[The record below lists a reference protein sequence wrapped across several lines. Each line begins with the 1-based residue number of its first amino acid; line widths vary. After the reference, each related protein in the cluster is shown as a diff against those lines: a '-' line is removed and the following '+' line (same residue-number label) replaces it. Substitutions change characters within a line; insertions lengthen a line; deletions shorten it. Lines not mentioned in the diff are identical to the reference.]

1 MFFFVVKT
9 PEAFGRDKYFRIKSK
24 WNDAEECN
32 NINRFC
38 YGIRDRLKVLFQS
51 TMGMKRSQ
59 SMPSQEKQL
68 CPSHIKVFGMI
79 IPFVSFAFY
88 GNPSFQY
95 SQKPWSWNDQWRS
108 TRSWGFQIWLCVSV
122 VVSGTMA
129 KRERQAFGLKA
140 LNEPNRTG
148 RFSNVSIQI
157 LSLAMM
163 SRKFEKCR
171 WPVQCYILSNG

>member
-1 MFFFVVKT
+1 MNNKMFFFVVKT

-79 IPFVSFAFY
+79 IPLSLLLFMGIPVYSTVRSLDPETTSDVVHGVEVSRFDCVC
-88 GNPSFQY
+88 
-95 SQKPWSWNDQWRS
+95 PWWCPEPWRS
-108 TRSWGFQIWLCVSV
+108 
-122 VVSGTMA
+122 
-129 KRERQAFGLKA
+129 
-140 LNEPNRTG
+140 
-148 RFSNVSIQI
+148 
-157 LSLAMM
+157 M
-163 SRKFEKCR
+163 SAECSDRK
-171 WPVQCYILSNG
+171 P

>member
-1 MFFFVVKT
+1 MNNKMFFFVVKT

-38 YGIRDRLKVLFQS
+38 YGIRDRLNVLFQS

-95 SQKPWSWNDQWRS
+95 SQKP
-108 TRSWGFQIWLCVSV
+108 
-122 VVSGTMA
+122 
-129 KRERQAFGLKA
+129 
-140 LNEPNRTG
+140 
-148 RFSNVSIQI
+148 
-157 LSLAMM
+157 
-163 SRKFEKCR
+163 
-171 WPVQCYILSNG
+171 